1 MTNQQGAPEA
11 PKVRTADYEAG
22 WKDGCKQG
30 AWAPQQPAK
39 AESLRQILTD
49 PENQPNQ
56 YGVEFG
62 MSGQQM
68 HFKIGNQLFR
78 LAYEP
83 DDQQEFEFM
92 KRMLIHAFSTFTPD
106 VKMAQHPATHV
117 QNPAEIEHVA
127 GDVSKTGRIA
137 ELEDALSSCLQL
149 VNQLNEHH
157 IPDGCSRL
165 IRHIKDAA
173 ATVSKAQASAQ
184 ADSVTAP
191 ADGANWQD
199 ISTAPRDGTRFV
211 AVGNNYGLY
220 SETQHTCIAQWFRG
234 CWMEVS
240 DWNEASELK
249 YLTHWTPLP
258 PPPGSAASATEDSVT
273 APAGGAE
280 ESEFLRVVAAHA
292 PTDSVLED
300 AARLDWLLLRISGA
314 EFRRLGV
321 HYSGNAR
328 RADVDVARKQGG
340 ST

>member
-22 WKDGCKQG
+22 WKDGYKQG

-127 GDVSKTGRIA
+127 GDVSKNGA
-137 ELEDALSSCLQL
+137 ESDMAPQPS
-149 VNQLNEHH
+149 
-157 IPDGCSRL
+157 P
-165 IRHIKDAA
+165 
-173 ATVSKAQASAQ
+173 TAQ
-184 ADSVTAP
+184 ADSQPAP
-191 ADGANWQD
+191 EYVGNGMFKGETIEKAAEHWANWCD
-199 ISTAPRDGTRFV
+199 RRCMT
-211 AVGNNYGLY
+211 GL
-220 SETQHTCIAQWFRG
+220 
-234 CWMEVS
+234 
-240 DWNEASELK
+240 
-249 YLTHWTPLP
+249 
-258 PPPGSAASATEDSVT
+258 
-273 APAGGAE
+273 
-280 ESEFLRVVAAHA
+280 SEFLRVVAARAPAESVTAPAGPSKSLPYEPTSAMLIAARERDPALPIETVRAIYWSMWRTA
-292 PTDSVLED
+292 PTPPAQAADGVLED
-300 AARLDWLLLRISGA
+300 AALLKEARGALWQPANAALCERIDAYLDA
-314 EFRRLGV
+314 
-321 HYSGNAR
+321 
-328 RADVDVARKQGG
+328 ARKEGANHD
-340 ST
+340 